1 MGNLIF
7 KFFAIALS
15 KIWGILIAKIWGNLT
30 SAYIYLISYIIIM
43 VLVGLWIIIDPFY
56 AFLNKYPTLIQFV
69 AS

>member
-30 SAYIYLISYIIIM
+30 SAYSKSKTPPSKASSRT
-43 VLVGLWIIIDPFY
+43 PFQ
-56 AFLNKYPTLIQFV
+56 IQ
-69 AS
+69 

>member
-30 SAYIYLISYIIIM
+30 SAYNFIAKC
-43 VLVGLWIIIDPFY
+43 VVRFKK
-56 AFLNKYPTLIQFV
+56 LNKAVKFAMKDQTLLTILESQKV
-69 AS
+69 